1 MVLALKFKGQIMLRF
16 LTTLSWTKL
25 AKEEHR
31 NIFGLCGEM
40 FGAEALASS
49 LSL

>member
-1 MVLALKFKGQIMLRF
+1 MI
-16 LTTLSWTKL
+16 LSWTKL
-25 AKEEHR
+25 AKEGRR
-31 NIFGLCGEM
+31 NIFGGYREM